1 MWTMT
6 DPTPYVLFPGT
17 AREALTFYGDVFGCA
32 VQLHTFAE
40 FNRTDGPAGAI
51 AHGGLS
57 GGSVAL
63 NGADVSGDGRPVRTE
78 GLLLGLLGTA
88 DPSTLRRWFSRLS
101 EGGTVVDDLQKRA
114 WGASDGQ
121 VIDRYGLHW
130 LIGFEGGESD

>member
-1 MWTMT
+1 MA
-6 DPTPYVLFPGT
+6 DPQPYVLFPGT

-40 FNRTDGPAGAI
+40 FNRTDGPADAI

-57 GGSVAL
+57 GGAVSL
-63 NGADVSGDGRPVRTE
+63 SGADVSGDEQAVRTE
-78 GLLLGLLGTA
+78 GLMLALLGTA
-88 DPSTLRRWFSRLS
+88 DPPTLRSWFSRLS
-101 EGGTVVDDLQKRA
+101 EGGRVVDDLQKRP

-130 LIGFEGGESD
+130 LIGFEGEETG